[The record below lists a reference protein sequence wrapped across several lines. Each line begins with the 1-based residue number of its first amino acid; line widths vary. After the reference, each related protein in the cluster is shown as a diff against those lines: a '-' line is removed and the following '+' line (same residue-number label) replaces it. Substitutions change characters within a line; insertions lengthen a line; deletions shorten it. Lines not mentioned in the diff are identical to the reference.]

1 MSQLF
6 YIAFPYWLSSQQQ
19 NTGTNSVAEY
29 NEGIRAAPL
38 SRYFSEFFTHLPTR
52 EYNPDSIRASKFASI
67 HEKFASPHEN
77 TATPTAPARNSTGSL

>member
-1 MSQLF
+1 P
-6 YIAFPYWLSSQQQ
+6 AQ

-77 TATPTAPARNSTGSL
+77 TATPTAPARNSTGSLAI